1 MSVFSTMFGAAWGFG
16 IVCCANGIRKLPTL
30 NRPWDHL
37 LWMCGMGYVGSVY
50 PSWEKGCLDRI
61 NLLRAERGMEPF
73 QHTPW
78 GFDIKL
84 LKKDS

>member
-1 MSVFSTMFGAAWGFG
+1 MH
-16 IVCCANGIRKLPTL
+16 
-30 NRPWDHL
+30 D
-37 LWMCGMGYVGSVY
+37 
-50 PSWEKGCLDRI
+50 PSR
-61 NLLRAERGMEPF
+61 REPF